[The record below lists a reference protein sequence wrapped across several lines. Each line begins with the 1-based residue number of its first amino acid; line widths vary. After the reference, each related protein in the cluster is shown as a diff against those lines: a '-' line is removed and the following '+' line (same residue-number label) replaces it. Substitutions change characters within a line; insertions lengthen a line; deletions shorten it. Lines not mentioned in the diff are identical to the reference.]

1 MSAALFSLSLEQ
13 DIIGA
18 IMENKI
24 AFDTVS
30 GIVNDSDF
38 YDLRH
43 ASFFALSP
51 TCRNTTSHTTCC
63 LSCTT

>member
-1 MSAALFSLSLEQ
+1 MSATFSLSLEQ

-30 GIVNDSDF
+30 GIINDSDF
-38 YDLRH
+38 TTR
-43 ASFFALSP
+43 AMRPFSR
-51 TCRNTTSHTTCC
+51 CRLPVETQPAARRVVGYAP
-63 LSCTT
+63 L

>member
-30 GIVNDSDF
+30 GIINDSDF

-43 ASFFALSP
+43 ASIFRAVAYLS
-51 TCRNTTSHTTCC
+51 
-63 LSCTT
+63 